1 VTTHVGQEPVDTL
14 LALGIRAARAGRRK
28 EARDYLAA
36 VLDLEPTNIPALLW
50 QAWLA
55 RNPTDSLSYLAR
67 VMELDPRNRQARA
80 GIRWA
85 RKRQAEYEASG
96 GRAPQAPKTNSRLD
110 TVTSEGVQDRGRKA
124 IRAQRARRLLGPFFV
139 LTLALAL
146 LMAGLG
152 NAFFQ
157 PVNPDRALAA
167 CLPKLALQIMTST
180 PTPTP
185 TPTLTP
191 PPTATPSPAPPP
203 TLTPTPGGT
212 SIVNGRR
219 LPYLPQS
226 PGEKWIEVDLTAQ
239 RLIAYEGTT
248 PVLDALVSSGLR
260 HAPTRQG
267 QFRIYHKLLS
277 TPMSGPGYHLPDVP
291 YTMYFYKSY
300 GLHGTYWHNNFGQP
314 MSHGCVNLKTE
325 DAKWL
330 FEWSEPALPQG
341 QRAVKAT
348 QNNPG
353 TLVVVHR

>member
-1 VTTHVGQEPVDTL
+1 VTMHVGKEPIDTL

-85 RKRQAEYEASG
+85 RKRLAEYETAGKRVS
-96 GRAPQAPKTNSRLD
+96 RAAKVGSRLD
-110 TVTSEGVQDRGRKA
+110 TITSESVQDRGRKA
-124 IRAQRARRLLGPFFV
+124 IRAQRARRLLGPFLV
-139 LTLALAL
+139 LVLAL
-146 LMAGLG
+146 LIATFGLG
-152 NAFFQ
+152 NAFFR
-157 PVNPDRALAA
+157 PVSAARLPTLA
-167 CLPKLALQIMTST
+167 PQTTTST
-180 PTPTP
+180 PIPTP
-185 TPTLTP
+185 TTPP
-191 PPTATPSPAPPP
+191 PPTATPSPAPTPTTTG
-203 TLTPTPGGT
+203 TLT
-212 SIVNGRR
+212 VNGRI

-226 PGEKWIEVDLTAQ
+226 PDEKWIEVDLTAQ

-248 PVLDALVSSGLR
+248 PLLDTLVSTGLR
-260 HAPTRQG
+260 NTPTLQG

-277 TPMSGPGYHLPDVP
+277 TTMNGPGYQLPNVP

-300 GLHGTYWHNNFGQP
+300 GLHGTYWHDNFGQP
-314 MSHGCVNLKTE
+314 MSHGCVNLKTAE
-325 DAKWL
+325 AKWL
-330 FEWSEPALPQG
+330 FDWSEPALPQG

-348 QNNPG
+348 EDNPG
-353 TLVVVHR
+353 TLVIVHY